1 MMAPHKP
8 FRFGV
13 VAADAS
19 SRTEWVA
26 YARKVE
32 ALGYSTLVM
41 GEHLSFLSA
50 GSLGPIAALMA
61 AADATTTL
69 RLGSHVFANDFRH
82 PVLLAQEAATIDLL
96 SDGRLELGLGGG
108 WLRADYDATGVPFDP
123 PAIRIQRLEEAV
135 ALIKRLFGDA
145 PVTFAGKYY
154 QVQNLNLFPKSRQQP
169 HPPLFIGGGGRRS
182 LRLAAQ
188 EATIVGMD
196 TSTTVEGTKDYAT
209 TSAAAIEQRIGWVR
223 QAAGARFPDL
233 EIHVLVHAVNVTDD
247 RQQGAAQLAAELSTW
262 PATVVSN
269 ATLSTEHILT
279 SPRFLIG
286 PIDQIVADLQERR
299 ERYGI
304 SYITVFGEYI
314 DTFSPVVAQL
324 AGT

>member
-1 MMAPHKP
+1 MAPHRP

-13 VAADAS
+13 GPTDAS
-19 SRTEWVA
+19 SRAEWVA

-32 ALGYSTLVM
+32 ALGYSTLVI
-41 GEHLSFLSA
+41 GEHLSFLGA

-69 RLGSHVFANDFRH
+69 RLGSHVFTNDFRH

-108 WLRADYDATGVPFDP
+108 WLRADYDVAGVPFDS
-123 PAIRIQRLEEAV
+123 PAVRIERLEEAV

-145 PVTFAGKYY
+145 PVTFAGNHY
-154 QVQNLNLFPKSRQQP
+154 QVQNLNLFPKPRQQP

-182 LRLAAQ
+182 LTLAAQ

-196 TSTTVEGTKDYAT
+196 TKATVEGTKDFAT

-233 EIHVLVHAVNVTDD
+233 EIHVLVHALRVTDD
-247 RQQGAAQLAAELSTW
+247 RQQGAAQLAAELSNW

-269 ATLSTEHILT
+269 ATVSTEHILA

-286 PIDQIVADLQERR
+286 TIDQIVADLQERR

-304 SYITVFGEYI
+304 TYITVSGEYI
-314 DTFSPVVAQL
+314 DTFSPVVARL